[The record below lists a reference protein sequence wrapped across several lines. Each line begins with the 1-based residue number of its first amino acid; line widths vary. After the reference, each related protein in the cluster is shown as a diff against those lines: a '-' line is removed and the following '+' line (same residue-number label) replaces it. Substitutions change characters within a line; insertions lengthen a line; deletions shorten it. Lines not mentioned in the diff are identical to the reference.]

1 MLINRTRTQSALI
14 ARAVQMLEQVGQA
27 VLATLVHIE
36 GNAPYPVGTQMLIS
50 PDGRFYGQLTGGC
63 AERAIADQAVLVL
76 LGGQNQVHRYG
87 LDSPFFDI
95 QLPCGSGIDVYFDCQ
110 LVLDE
115 LRVDLARL
123 ERRLPVTRSIERLT
137 KHYLPT
143 SRLMLFGQGPIMLA
157 LTRLALASGF
167 DVICCAQNDAT
178 QTLLGEH
185 DIVAESSERATDL
198 LRNIDPFTGVVSL
211 FHEHEL
217 ELPILAQAVHSD
229 AFYLGALGSR
239 RTHQERLTKLAAQGV
254 NESLRARIN
263 GPVGLA
269 IGATTPEQIAV
280 SILADVI
287 REMNAT
293 SNK

>member
-1 MLINRTRTQSALI
+1 MLVNRTPSPRELLTQT
-14 ARAVQMLEQVGQA
+14 VQTLEQVGQA

-36 GNAPYPVGTQMLIS
+36 GNAPYPVGTQMLIR
-50 PDGRFYGQLTGGC
+50 PDGHFYGQLTGGC
-63 AERAIADQAVLVL
+63 AERAIADQALLVL
-76 LGGQNQVHRYG
+76 HSGQNQVHRYG

-110 LVLDE
+110 LALDE
-115 LRVDLARL
+115 LRMDLASL
-123 ERRLPVTRSIERLT
+123 ERRLPVTRSIERIT

-143 SRLMLFGQGPIMLA
+143 PRVMLFGQGPIMLG

-178 QTLLGEH
+178 QNLLGEH
-185 DIVAESSERATDL
+185 DIIVESFGRAADL
-198 LRNIDPFTGVVSL
+198 LSNIDPFTAVVSL
-211 FHEHEL
+211 FHEHDL
-217 ELPILAQAVHSD
+217 EVPILAQTVHSK

-239 RTHQERLTKLAAQGV
+239 RTHRERLAKLTAHGID
-254 NESLRARIN
+254 ESLSAKIN

-280 SILADVI
+280 SILAEVI
-287 REMNAT
+287 AQMNAA
-293 SNK
+293 SKE